1 MDIQIFVQNVK
12 RILDE
17 RGISYS
23 RAGIESGAGI
33 DFIRNMDRKGTE
45 PSIGKV
51 MQMASYLGISVGE
64 LLGEE
69 KGPAPVAEG
78 EPIYPPEYDFLSPED
93 KALVDN
99 MIRSLSKK
107 QQASYGPTKLYIAA
121 RDGSRMEVE
130 LDEEIILPDESDE
143 IPE

>member
-1 MDIQIFVQNVK
+1 MDIQFFVQNVK

-33 DFIRNMDRKGTE
+33 DFIRNMERKGTE

-51 MQMASYLGISVGE
+51 MQMASYLGISIGE

-69 KGPAPVAEG
+69 KEPTPVAGGGSDEKTQHFMSLVDKLTPDQQQLLLAQLQAWTG
-78 EPIYPPEYDFLSPED
+78 QNGQLSPVAP
-93 KALVDN
+93 KSN
-99 MIRSLSKK
+99 
-107 QQASYGPTKLYIAA
+107 
-121 RDGSRMEVE
+121 
-130 LDEEIILPDESDE
+130 EEKEPESDL
-143 IPE
+143 

>member
-1 MDIQIFVQNVK
+1 MDKV
-12 RILDE
+12 E
-17 RGISYS
+17 RL
-23 RAGIESGAGI
+23 AA
-33 DFIRNMDRKGTE
+33 
-45 PSIGKV
+45 
-51 MQMASYLGISVGE
+51 YLGVSISE

-78 EPIYPPEYDFLSPED
+78 EPIYPPEYDLLSPED

-107 QQASYGPTKLYIAA
+107 QQASSGPTKLYIAA
-121 RDGSRMEVE
+121 RDSSRMEVE
-130 LDEEIILPDESDE
+130 VDGEIILPDESSD